1 VRRGRSLHKSCHDDV
16 IGAYPLDRYG
26 KFIGGSSMIR
36 LGFLIIIFFASIS
49 PEMVEAKRVAL
60 VIGNSAY
67 VNTGSLPNPVND
79 ANIVADSARKAGF
92 DDVTVALDL
101 TVNSFQREL
110 RTFREKADGADIAM
124 IYYAGHGM
132 EGQGANWLIPIDAKL
147 DAVSALAD
155 EAINLDEMTEAVSG
169 ARIRMIVLDA
179 CRDNAFG
186 NDWVVGAKTVTQGL
200 AEYGADGV
208 LVIFAAASGK
218 TAVDGSGFNSP
229 FAESLAKRLPQPGLP
244 IQMLAGIVRDDV
256 LAATG
261 GSQRPFMSAKIT
273 GTPVYL
279 VQATPADTS
288 PAGSSLPGSG
298 PASQTPETLA
308 VVPVSVPPSEPE
320 RSTTPVDTGSTS
332 EADLAYVP
340 PATIEPAL
348 PALPPT
354 PQLPAEGYPDC
365 RESYQVFV
373 MPFDKAEDIN
383 QCTSKLD
390 NYYSEILTPFRE
402 RMIEHQN
409 VISQLYIEK
418 VGGNEQYS
426 PKSQKRFYEM
436 MMKEHAAS
444 DPEGVNLAAY
454 RTAEAR
460 YQADREYLQ
469 DRYCFNTGCGGYP
482 VPEFDVELALA
493 QPKLR
498 MDRSAGL
505 PEGSGQIASADD
517 PVEDRK
523 KSSKKNKKKKKKSGP
538 QKCKG
543 AKSGGGLIGGLLGG
557 VIGDAAGLGNVGTLI
572 AGGVGAVIGAEIACQ
587 LDQQEQEK
595 AAEATMVIVEK
606 EEVGAV
612 ATWQSPTRSGVS
624 GSSTVTALTSE
635 PDGRRCLSITDIAII
650 DGEETKIAKQ
660 MCRGPGETNYSL
672 MA

>member
-1 VRRGRSLHKSCHDDV
+1 
-16 IGAYPLDRYG
+16 
-26 KFIGGSSMIR
+26 MIR

-49 PEMVEAKRVAL
+49 PAMVEAKRVAL

-92 DDVTVALDL
+92 DDVIVALDL
-101 TVNSFQREL
+101 TVSSFQREL

-132 EGQGANWLIPIDAKL
+132 EGQGENWLIPIDAKL
-147 DAVSALAD
+147 NAVSDLAD
-155 EAINLDEMTEAVSG
+155 EAINLEEMTEAVSG

-179 CRDNAFG
+179 CRDNSFG
-186 NDWVVGAKTVTQGL
+186 NDWAVGAKTVTQGL
-200 AEYGADGV
+200 VEFDADD
-208 LVIFAAASGK
+208 LLLIYAAASGK
-218 TAVDGSGFNSP
+218 TAADSSGVHSP
-229 FAESLAKRLPQPGLP
+229 FAESLAKRLPQPDLP
-244 IQMLAGIVRDDV
+244 IQMLAGMVRDDV

-261 GSQRPFMSAKIT
+261 GSQRPFMSAKII

-279 VQATPADTS
+279 VQARPTEPNPDNSSPPPGPDPVAPTPDR
-288 PAGSSLPGSG
+288 
-298 PASQTPETLA
+298 LA
-308 VVPVSVPPSEPE
+308 AVRVSVPPSEPGF
-320 RSTTPVDTGSTS
+320 SPPPVDPDLRS
-332 EADLAYVP
+332 EADRAYVP
-340 PATIEPAL
+340 PTTIEPAL
-348 PALPPT
+348 PILPPT
-354 PQLPAEGYPDC
+354 PELATEGYPDC

-383 QCTSKLD
+383 QCTIRLD
-390 NYYSEILTPFRE
+390 QYYSEILTPFRE

-409 VISQLYIEK
+409 VISQIYVDK
-418 VGGNEQYS
+418 VGGNTQYS
-426 PKSQKRFYEM
+426 PNSQNRFYEM
-436 MMKEHAAS
+436 MMKEHADS

-454 RTAEAR
+454 RAAEAR
-460 YQADREYLQ
+460 YQKDREYLQ

-482 VPEFDVELALA
+482 VPEFDVKLALA

-505 PEGSGQIASADD
+505 SEEPNPIARTKDAVEG
-517 PVEDRK
+517 RK
-523 KSSKKNKKKKKKSGP
+523 KKKKKKSGP
-538 QKCKG
+538 QKCKT

-595 AAEATMVIVEK
+595 AAEATMAIVEK

-612 ATWQSPTRSGVS
+612 ATWQSPTRADVS
-624 GSSTVTALTSE
+624 GSSTVTALTAE
-635 PDGRRCLSITDIAII
+635 PDGRKCLSITDIAII